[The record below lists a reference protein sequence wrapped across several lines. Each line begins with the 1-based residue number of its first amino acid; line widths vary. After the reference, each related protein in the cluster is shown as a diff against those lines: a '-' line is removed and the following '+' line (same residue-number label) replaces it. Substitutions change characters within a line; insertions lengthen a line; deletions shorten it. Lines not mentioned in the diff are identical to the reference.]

1 MLRPADLL
9 PAQRAP
15 AETGFA
21 RVLWK
26 KWYGDEI
33 YDTLIVRPIMWVSR
47 EVLWK
52 ILDVRLVDGA
62 GVNGAAAVSP
72 ALGWVG
78 SPPPTGAPGFAGAVF
93 SAGLAPG
100 LPASV

>member
-33 YDTLIVRPIMWVSR
+33 YDALIVRPIMWLSR

-52 ILDVRLVDGA
+52 IVDVRLVDGA
-62 GVNGAAAVSP
+62 GVNGAAAVSR

-78 SPPPTGAPGFAGAVF
+78 SRLQAGEPRCV
-93 SAGLAPG
+93 AGLFRAG
-100 LPASV
+100 RLF